1 MRRALLLLLA
11 ALGCTPTTVI
21 ELPPT
26 SARTAVWLNLRGVG
40 AELHPTN
47 GFAVPIDPPHSAVA
61 QDLSSLEKGTRIYV
75 ALLGP
80 SLSELHLDPGEL
92 RFGRCLGQSVDLRA
106 AGSSMLKLV
115 GGALSALSDE
125 ETAELAAA
133 APLAFYAA
141 RNDREAALCV
151 LSADCPAVPSV
162 QIPWIAGAPQGEQ
175 GGQVLMFA
183 GLTDPQGQPGPRR
196 VVFEQYPATPG
207 CQVGDPCDLLPP
219 ELLVATRD
227 PSASPNFAD
236 VQRFAAP
243 RPANV
248 GLFTAGRYLEP
259 GVAVVAGALRQT
271 SSIYLLRADPP
282 GFEGPIATAS
292 ASGPLSAVLARRG
305 PGDAIDVWATSIRG
319 ALLHA
324 EGGTL
329 VEVVPRLRAP
339 GRVDLPLYIAGA
351 LAFAADGAVL
361 ATGVGRPGDRRVVTT
376 LDIRNATTDLVRVK
390 GGAVSVEPMAR
401 YTGRDHSAALGVALY
416 DHHGTPTEAVS
427 GTVYNGEFDS
437 SRLGVMFGP
446 PSAGQPWPSFA
457 DRSIAP
463 AFLGELK
470 DIQPIEHGFVVVGSN
485 FGATERGTIYR
496 YDARRTIADPQAGA
510 VECSGAGT
518 SWFRVVVL
526 GPNEWVTITT
536 PKDNSNHQI
545 IGARMAWWVER

>member
-1 MRRALLLLLA
+1 MRHALPILLS
-11 ALGCTPTTVI
+11 ALGCTPTTLI

-26 SARTAVWLNLRGVG
+26 NARTAVWLILRGVG
-40 AELHPTN
+40 PELHPTN
-47 GFAVPIDPPHSAVA
+47 GFAAPIDRPHGALA
-61 QDLSSLEKGTRIYV
+61 QDLSSLEAGTRVYV

-80 SLSELHLDPGEL
+80 SLSELHLDPGEI
-92 RFGRCLGQSVDLRA
+92 RFGRCVGQSVDLRA

-115 GGALSALSDE
+115 DGELSALSDDE
-125 ETAELAAA
+125 NAEVAA
-133 APLAFYAA
+133 APPRAFYAA
-141 RNDREAALCV
+141 RNDREAAHCV

-162 QIPWIAGAPQGEQ
+162 QIPWIAGAPVGEQ
-175 GGQVLMFA
+175 GGQVLMIA
-183 GLTDPQGQPGPRR
+183 GLSAPQAQTGPKR
-196 VVFEQYPATPG
+196 VIFEQYPATPN
-207 CQVGDPCDLLPP
+207 CQVGEPCDLLPP

-227 PSASPNFAD
+227 PQGDPNVAD
-236 VQRFAAP
+236 VQRFAAA
-243 RPANV
+243 RPADV
-248 GLFTAGRYLEP
+248 GLFSAGRYLEP

-271 SSIYLLRADPP
+271 SPIYLLRDDPP

-305 PGDAIDVWATSIRG
+305 PGGAIEVWATSIRG

-339 GRVDLPLYIAGA
+339 GRVDLPLYIAGT

-376 LDIRNATTDLVRVK
+376 LDIRNATTDLIRVK
-390 GGAVSVEPMAR
+390 GDAVSVEPMAR
-401 YTGRDHSAALGVALY
+401 YSGRDHSAALGIALY
-416 DHHGTPTEAVS
+416 DHQGTPTEAVS

-446 PSAGQPWPSFA
+446 PSAGQPWPLFA

-470 DIQPIEHGFVVVGSN
+470 DIQPIEQGFVVVGSN

-510 VECSGAGT
+510 VECTGAGN

-536 PKDNSNHQI
+536 PKENSSHQI
-545 IGARMAWWVER
+545 IGARMAWWVGR